1 MKRKITM
8 VQYGC
13 GKMSKY
19 TMRYAL
25 EKGVKLIGA
34 FDIDENK
41 IGKDAGLIHGDKKYN
56 VKVQNA
62 SELDAFLQNNEVDV
76 VIVTTTSLISELE
89 DVLMTCAKNGVCAIT
104 TCEEAFYP
112 QNSNPKVFKKIDKL
126 AQETGATICGS
137 GYQDVFWGNLIS
149 VLAGATH
156 KITKI
161 IGKSSYNVE
170 DYGIALAKVHGA
182 GLTKKKFQEEIASLD
197 DISVEERK
205 KLINKGEFAPSYM
218 WNVNGWLCSKLGLHV
233 TKQTQECVPQIAK
246 NDLNS
251 ETLGMVIPKGRCAG
265 MSAVVTTETKEGITI
280 QSECIGKVYDKD
292 EFDCNDWTIQGEPN
306 TQVIINRPCT
316 VELTCAS
323 VINRIPEVLC
333 APAGYFTT
341 ELMPENNYKAT
352 ALDKYIEFVG
362 DCGCCGHDCD
372 CGDDCNCHDGH
383 RCSEDC
389 DCD

>member
-1 MKRKITM
+1 M

-25 EKGVKLIGA
+25 EKGVKLVGA
-34 FDIDENK
+34 FDIDEKK
-41 IGKDAGLIHGDKKYN
+41 IGQDAGLLHGDKKYN

-62 SELDAFLQNNEVDV
+62 NDFETFLQSHEVDV
-76 VIVTTTSLISELE
+76 AIVTTTSLVGELDE
-89 DVLMTCAKNGVCAIT
+89 VLAICARNGVNAIT

-126 AQETGATICGS
+126 AVENGATICGS

-161 IGKSSYNVE
+161 VGKSSYNVE

-182 GLTKKKFQEEIASLD
+182 GLTKKKFQEEIAAAD
-197 DISVEERK
+197 NISEAERK
-205 KLINKGEFAPSYM
+205 KIIAKGEFAPSYM
-218 WNVNGWLCSKLGLHV
+218 WNVNGWLASKLGLHV
-233 TKQTQECVPQIAK
+233 TKQVQECLPQIAK

-251 ETLGMVIPKGRCAG
+251 ETLGMVVPKGRCAG

-280 QSECIGKVYDKD
+280 QSECIGKVYDSD
-292 EFDCNDWTIQGEPN
+292 EFDCNDWKIIGEPD
-306 TQVIINRPCT
+306 TQVTINRPST

-333 APAGYFTT
+333 APAGFFTT
-341 ELMPENNYKAT
+341 DMMPENYYKT
-352 ALDKYIEFVG
+352 QNLDKYVEEVPCC
-362 DCGCCGHDCD
+362 DCGCGHEGCDHDHCHGDC
-372 CGDDCNCHDGH
+372 
-383 RCSEDC
+383 
-389 DCD
+389 

>member
-1 MKRKITM
+1 MNKITM

-25 EKGVKLIGA
+25 EKGVKIVGA
-34 FDIDENK
+34 FDIDESK
-41 IGKDAGLIHGDKKYN
+41 IGKDAGLLFGDKKYN
-56 VKVQNA
+56 VKVQHAN
-62 SELDAFLQNNEVDV
+62 EFEAFLESHEVDV
-76 VIVTTTSLISELE
+76 VIVTTTSLMSELE
-89 DVLMTCAKNGVCAIT
+89 DVLTLCAEYGVNAIT

-112 QNSNPKVFKKIDKL
+112 QNSNPKVFKKINKL
-126 AQETGATICGS
+126 AEESGATICGS

-161 IGKSSYNVE
+161 VGKSSYNVE

-182 GLTKKKFQEEIASLD
+182 GLTKKKFQEEIASAD
-197 DISVEERK
+197 NITPEERK
-205 KLINKGEFAPSYM
+205 EIINKGEFAPSYM
-218 WNVNGWLCSKLGLHV
+218 WNVNGWLASKLGLHV
-233 TKQTQECVPQIAK
+233 TSQVQECVPQIAK

-292 EFDCNDWTIQGEPN
+292 EFDCNDWKIIGEPD
-306 TQVIINRPCT
+306 TEVIINRPST

-333 APAGYFTT
+333 APAGFFTT
-341 ELMPENNYKAT
+341 DMMPENTYKAQN
-352 ALDKYIEFVG
+352 LDKYVELA
-362 DCGCCGHDCD
+362 CD
-372 CGDDCNCHDGH
+372 CGHEHCEHEHCHGDCHH
-383 RCSEDC
+383 S
-389 DCD
+389 